1 MILSTLNEH
10 LYDSRIKFR
19 EAGHKYWIDRDDKDL
34 ISCTTY
40 IHSFFEHFDSDKI
53 IKNILSGEK
62 YNDPEYKYYKMTY
75 EDIKSQWDNNGKQAS
90 GAGTKLHENI
100 EHFYNKLKVENNSE
114 EFKQFL
120 QFYEDHKHLE
130 IYRTEW
136 MIFSDILRITGSIDA
151 VFKNSDGTISLGDWK
166 RSKEIHMN
174 SFGNKCGKFPF
185 QHIEDCN
192 FYHYSLQLNLY
203 RTILEKFYGQKV
215 KDMFLVI
222 LHPNNKDNNYL
233 KINVKRMEKE
243 GDFLLDYRKNQL
255 IKLGYDISLF
265 KDLKFVHV
273 VPKNCKNI
281 SLNEIDFED
290 DDIEIKPLL
299 RQRLLKPIEKEIIKE
314 QKLENK
320 GKRWTIVEDENL
332 INKAKTGCSI
342 EKLSEIHKRSVTSIK
357 LRLMQNILKMENKNL
372 GYFPQIGFEELTNFK
387 ESEEIKNKEKIKNKI
402 EKDKKSDKK
411 IETFSNMKT
420 TSKNDSLTLNSLSEK
435 QKYAYK
441 LILEKKN
448 IFLTGCAGV
457 GKTAAIKL
465 FYKEYKNLK
474 KIAMTSTTGVSAILI
489 GGATLHSF
497 LGIGLGKDKLE
508 VLYINIV
515 NNGKLAKRWRELQ
528 VLIIDEISMLDP
540 ELFDKLENLAR
551 LVRKNER
558 PFGGIQ
564 LVLTGDFLQLPAVSS
579 DEFCFQSK
587 SWKSCVDEVVYLT
600 ENFRQDDLVLQKC
613 LNEIRLGEI
622 SENTLEILNSRVG
635 VKLTNELGIIPT
647 KIYSLNKDVDYENQ
661 KEMDKLLIKNKD
673 LEFFEYELEYNVL
686 KKGMKFVQDKVKKVC
701 LAPQNLQLCIG
712 AQVMLLYNID
722 LENGLANG
730 SRGVIIGFE
739 EDFPIVRF
747 LNGVER
753 IITHQ
758 EWKIEDNGEVLMNIT
773 QIPLR
778 VAFATT
784 IHKIQGITLDYAEI
798 DMGNIFEYGQG
809 YVALSRVKKLEGLS
823 IKNLDIDKI
832 FAHPGAV
839 EFYKNL

>member
-1 MILSTLNEH
+1 MLSKINPH
-10 LYDSRIKFR
+10 PFDSRIKFR
-19 EAGHKYWIDRDDKDL
+19 DEGHKYWIDGDDKDL

-53 IKNILSGEK
+53 IKNILSSEK
-62 YNDPEYKYYKMTY
+62 YNDPEYKYYKMSY
-75 EDIKSQWDNNGKQAS
+75 DDIKSQWDNNCKEAS
-90 GAGTKLHENI
+90 ESGTKLHENI
-100 EHFYNKLKVENNSE
+100 EHFYNKLKVENNSD

-151 VFKNSDGTISLGDWK
+151 VFKNNDGTLTLGDWK

-174 SFGNKCGKFPF
+174 SFGNKWGKFPF

-203 RTILEKFYGQKV
+203 RTILENFYEQKV

-222 LHPNNKDNNYL
+222 LHPNNKDNKYI

-255 IKLGYDISLF
+255 MKMGYHNSLF
-265 KDLKFVHV
+265 KDIKLAHKIE
-273 VPKNCKNI
+273 NCKNNSI
-281 SLNEIDFED
+281 SEIDFED
-290 DDIEIKPLL
+290 DEIEIKPLL
-299 RQRLLKPIEKEIIKE
+299 RHRLLKKDIDNKENDT
-314 QKLENK
+314 KLENK
-320 GKRWTIVEDENL
+320 GKRWTSAEDHKL
-332 INKAKTGCSI
+332 IIKANTGCSI
-342 EKLSEIHKRSVTSIK
+342 EELSEMHKRSVTSIK
-357 LRLMQNILKMENKNL
+357 LRLMYLKFNNEKPQL
-372 GYFPQIGFEELTNFK
+372 KLFPQINLEEFNKYK

-402 EKDKKSDKK
+402 EKDEKKQKK
-411 IETFSNMKT
+411 TEIQSKMSLSVTNNM
-420 TSKNDSLTLNSLSEK
+420 TLNSLSEK
-435 QKYAYK
+435 QKYAYN
-441 LILEKKN
+441 LIIDKKN

-489 GGATLHSF
+489 GGATLHSY

-508 VLYINIV
+508 VLYMTIV
-515 NNGKLAKRWRELQ
+515 NNGKLAKKWRDLQ

-587 SWKSCVDEVVYLT
+587 SWESCVDEVVYLT
-600 ENFRQDDLVLQKC
+600 ENFRQDDLILQKC
-613 LNEIRLGEI
+613 LNEIRIGEI
-622 SENTLEILNSRVG
+622 SENTIKILKSRVG

-661 KEMDKLLIKNKD
+661 KEMDKLLVKNKD
-673 LEFFEYELEYNVL
+673 LEFFEYELEFNVL

-701 LAPQNLQLCIG
+701 LAPQTLQLCKG

-730 SRGVIIGFE
+730 SRGVVIGFE

-747 LNGVER
+747 LNGIER

-758 EWKIEDNGEVLMNIT
+758 EWKIEDNGEVLMTIT

-832 FAHPGAV
+832 FAHPVAV